1 MTMTMASAGTP
12 ASEVSATSHW
22 PSARSGWL
30 MTAAMT
36 TAYILSFL
44 DRQIVN
50 LLAPAIK
57 RDLRLSD
64 VELSLLQGAAFAVPF
79 VTLGLIAGVLADRG
93 RRTRIVAVG
102 MGVWSFMTSLCGI
115 AGGFAALFGCRAGV
129 GVGEAML
136 GPAAVSLISDQFPP
150 PVRPRALAV
159 YNLGTTLGA
168 ALGYIVIAQL
178 IPSQPVPVPLLG
190 LVAPWKA
197 TFLLLGIPGLIFAGS
212 VLLLEEP
219 TRRGLM
225 NATGHARGAATGY
238 RTALKFIA
246 SRRDVFVPLFIGMG
260 CLGLVVYGPA
270 SQTTLFFTR
279 TFGWTIK
286 EVGRIS
292 GLLLLAT
299 GVPGALFGGFLAARL
314 RRKHANGTLRAI
326 VYATLLLIVPAT
338 ITWILPNPA
347 FVWIGIA
354 VQNFAIASSI
364 NLGTSAIADVT
375 PNELRGKVVALFS
388 IMLTLLGLGLGP
400 TIIAMITQYALHDEK
415 LIRYSLVIFSAVV
428 APVGAV
434 ALIAA
439 LKPFQRVVQES
450 QTWTGVES

>member
-1 MTMTMASAGTP
+1 
-12 ASEVSATSHW
+12 
-22 PSARSGWL
+22 

-64 VELSLLQGAAFAVPF
+64 VQLSLLQGAAFAVPF
-79 VTLGLIAGVLADRG
+79 VSLGLLAGALADRR
-93 RRTRIVAVG
+93 RRTLIVAFG
-102 MGVWSFMTSLCGI
+102 MTVWSLMTSLCGT
-115 AGGFAALFGCRAGV
+115 AGRFAALFACRAGV

-136 GPAAVSLISDQFPP
+136 GPAAVSLISDHFPSA
-150 PVRPRALAV
+150 VRPRALAV

-178 IPSQPVPVPLLG
+178 IPSQAVSVPLLG
-190 LVAPWKA
+190 QVAPWKA
-197 TFLLLGIPGLIFAGS
+197 TFLVLGIPGLIFAAS
-212 VLLLEEP
+212 LLLLQEP

-225 NATGHARGAATGY
+225 MATRSSREGAAGY
-238 RTALKFIA
+238 RAALKFIA
-246 SRRDVFVPLFIGMG
+246 SRRDVFIPLFIGMG

-279 TFGWTIK
+279 TFGWTIQQ
-286 EVGRIS
+286 VGRVS

-299 GVPGALFGGFLAARL
+299 GVPGALFGGFLATRL
-314 RRKHANGTLRAI
+314 RRTHANGTLRAI
-326 VYATLLLIVPAT
+326 VYATLLLIIPSTV
-338 ITWILPNPA
+338 TWMLPNPGLA
-347 FVWIGIA
+347 WLGIA
-354 VQNFAIASSI
+354 FQNFAIASSI

-375 PNELRGKVVALFS
+375 PNELRGKVIALLS

-400 TIIAMITQYALHDEK
+400 TLIAMITQYVLHDEK
-415 LIRYSLVIFSAVV
+415 LIRYSLVIFSGVV
-428 APVGAV
+428 APLGAI
-434 ALIAA
+434 ALLVA

-450 QTWTGVES
+450 QTWTGVQS